1 MIATGR
7 RRRGVLV
14 AALSAT
20 MCAAAIAPGTPVPA
34 AGEPATSEVA
44 DAGVR
49 WYALSLDGRPCGRA
63 RIERSESGD
72 RRRVVEEME
81 MAVARDG
88 TEVRIEIRLE
98 TVETAAGRLLEAS
111 RRFAAGAEPSTTR
124 WTFEDDAVRE
134 IREEGGRRVSRTID
148 LDHDVFLSPESAE
161 AFFAERRS
169 AGVARASWATVS
181 FEQGFELVEIEATR
195 IGNAGFR
202 WGDRPVPVERWRL
215 ESTGTPF
222 PVEEWWSGDGLLVES
237 RVSTGLGDL
246 VVRLATEKE
255 AAAWR
260 RGGLTDIVAAT
271 VVPLAGRLPVDAEE
285 IRLRVRV
292 RAGVELPMLP
302 TTSRQRFELVRPEPF
317 AETSNG
323 GGARDRERDRAHDG
337 ARSQVGAEGEVEDEV
352 GRMGVLTI
360 RPRGPDFGDFAEAT
374 PGATHLAGGPLIE
387 IDDDLVRRLAFE
399 TSGTAAEGPAA
410 PRAERLRRFVRSWIR
425 RKDLA
430 TALAGAAEVA
440 RSRSGDC
447 TEHATLLAALLR
459 VHGIPA
465 RIAVGLVH
473 ADRFAGRRNVF
484 AWHAWAQGFVDGV
497 WVDLDATAAGPEDG
511 IRIAVAFGDLAGGA
525 FDPVWSA
532 TLPVMGAIEIEA
544 LEDAGGRESTAKS
557 ATETR

>member
-1 MIATGR
+1 MIAIGR
-7 RRRGVLV
+7 RRRGFVV
-14 AALSAT
+14 AAVSASMFSVS
-20 MCAAAIAPGTPVPA
+20 MCCASIAAWSPVSA
-34 AGEPATSEVA
+34 ADETARSEVA

-63 RIERSESGD
+63 RIERAESGD

-81 MAVARDG
+81 MGVARDG

-124 WTFEDDAVRE
+124 WTFEEGAVRE
-134 IREEGGRRVSRTID
+134 TREEGGRQVSRTIE
-148 LDHDVFLSPESAE
+148 LDHDAVLSPESAA

-169 AGVARASWATVS
+169 AGAARASWTTVS
-181 FEQGFELVEIEATR
+181 FEQGFEIVGIEATR
-195 IGNAGFR
+195 LGEAVFR

-246 VVRLATEKE
+246 VVRLASEEK

-271 VVPLAGRLPVDAEE
+271 VVPLAGRLPADAEE
-285 IRLRVRV
+285 IRLQV
-292 RAGVELPMLP
+292 RARPGVELPMLP
-302 TTSRQRFELVRPEPF
+302 TTSRQRFELVPAGAVAGRPGEP
-317 AETSNG
+317 
-323 GGARDRERDRAHDG
+323 GASSSAQDG
-337 ARSQVGAEGEVEDEV
+337 EPPIGAEGDAENEA
-352 GRMGVLTI
+352 GRVGVLTI
-360 RPRGPDFGDFAEAT
+360 RPRGPDFGDFAEAP
-374 PGATHLAGGPLIE
+374 PGASHLAGGPLIE

-410 PRAERLRRFVRSWIR
+410 SRAERLRRFVRSWIR

-484 AWHAWAQGFVDGV
+484 AWHAWTQGFVDGV
-497 WVDLDATAAGPEDG
+497 WVDLDATAAGAEDG
-511 IRIAVAFGDLAGGA
+511 VRVAVAFGDLAGGA

-532 TLPVMGAIEIEA
+532 TLPVMGAIEIA
-544 LEDAGGRESTAKS
+544 VLEDVGGGDSTTKS
-557 ATETR
+557 AAETP